1 MTDDLTN
8 RGGQD
13 RKRIDVSQEHELRYW
28 SAKFNVTH
36 ETLKKAVER
45 VGVMADD
52 VERELSAKTTH

>member
-13 RKRIDVSQEHELRYW
+13 RTRIDVSQDHELAYW
-28 SAKFNVTH
+28 SQRFGVSRDA
-36 ETLKKAVER
+36 LKQAVQK

-52 VERELSAKTTH
+52 VERELSGKTTH